1 MTKRKIL
8 SSVAFV
14 MAAATAL
21 AQSTQGDGAAG
32 IMQATQ
38 MITSYFVPVT
48 NLIYSAA
55 AIIGLIG
62 GIKVFQKFT
71 SGDPDTG
78 KTAASWFG
86 GCIALIVT
94 ATILRSFFL

>member
-1 MTKRKIL
+1 MTKKKIL
-8 SSVAFV
+8 MSVAILV
-14 MAAATAL
+14 STATAF
-21 AQSTQGDGAAG
+21 AQGNGAAG
-32 IMQATQ
+32 ITQATN
-38 MITSYFVPVT
+38 MVTSYFEPVT
-48 NLIYSAA
+48 NLIYAAA

-62 GIKVFQKFT
+62 GIKVYQKFS

-86 GCIALIVT
+86 ACIFLIVA